1 MLLLLSQLIQPATAA
16 DSSLELHVEPVMV
29 PATSQVPLDT
39 LVWVNLEH
47 RLGPAGAVAEI
58 LGDDFSRCDDLRSVH
73 GFRPRH
79 ARELWAQG
87 LLRHAVVEV
96 TRDGIFVGGTLV
108 VTLED
113 GQTPDRLK
121 EGVVLRTVLDALLR
135 QREAQYQFRIACE
148 DEAWAPGVLT
158 SASSERLLV
167 AVAPDM
173 PFDVVHEV
181 LVSARKAR
189 FKQFYLYAKSRR
201 FAPDPQTSPPR
212 LGDTQM
218 RVFVA
223 SDGGLGIDPQE
234 EGQDSPSAVVGY
246 LPSPASTRTSTVIP
260 YSSSPFSAVV
270 GAAGALLAKGW
281 HPSLGVRLDGQDLR
295 SGRVAPSAQPVSRVL
310 SSSRPISAVPITLPE
325 GAQQTS
331 SARRKTPRTRFV
343 ITGATSHVATF
354 TPPAHLADALNT
366 PSMGGQLKTVLT
378 CYRDEESDTQGL
390 AGELVL
396 ELRASPAGGVESA
409 KLLPTSTVTDP
420 HLRTCV
426 IDAFTALRLPGA
438 AITPEP
444 MLWTVA
450 FGMTR
455 PNAD

>member
-1 MLLLLSQLIQPATAA
+1 MLLLLSQLVQPATAA
-16 DSSLELHVEPVMV
+16 ESDLELHVEPVMV

-39 LVWVNLEH
+39 LLWVNLEH

-79 ARELWAQG
+79 AKELWADG

-96 TRDGIFVGGTLV
+96 TRDGVYVGGTLV
-108 VTLED
+108 VTLE
-113 GQTPDRLK
+113 GGKTPDRLK
-121 EGVVLRTVLDALLR
+121 EGVVLRPVLDALLR
-135 QREAQYQFRIACE
+135 QREAQYQFRMACE

-158 SASSERLLV
+158 SASSESLLV

-189 FKQFYLYAKSRR
+189 FKRFYLYAKSRR
-201 FAPDPQTSPPR
+201 FAPDPQAAPPT
-212 LGDTQM
+212 LGNTKM

-234 EGQDSPSAVVGY
+234 EGLDAPSAVVSY
-246 LPSPASTRTSTVIP
+246 LPSPAGTRTSTAIP
-260 YSSSPFSAVV
+260 YPSSPFSAVV

-281 HPSLGVRLDGQDLR
+281 HPSLGVRLDGDDLR
-295 SGRVAPSAQPVSRVL
+295 SARIAPAAPAVERVL
-310 SSSRPISAVPITLPE
+310 SSNRPVSAVPITLPE
-325 GAQQTS
+325 GNEQTS
-331 SARRKTPRTRFV
+331 STRRSSPRTRFV
-343 ITGATSHVATF
+343 ITGASTHVATF

-366 PSMGGQLKTVLT
+366 PSVGGQLKTVLT

-390 AGELVL
+390 AGTLVL
-396 ELRASPAGGVESA
+396 ELRANPAGGVESA
-409 KLLPTSTVTDP
+409 TLLPTSTVSDP

-444 MLWTVA
+444 MLWTVE
-450 FGMTR
+450 FGMTTSK
-455 PNAD
+455 AD